1 MMPTQLKIA
10 VWNANGLVAHAQ
22 ELKAFITNQKLDI
35 VLISEAHMTDRSFI
49 KIPKY
54 TIYHT
59 QHPGGTARGGTAVIV
74 NNKIKHYET
83 AKYSQRNIQATT
95 VEIEDS
101 HGKLR
106 LAAVY
111 CPPNLS
117 IKKEQFESFFE
128 TLGHRFVAGGD
139 YNAKHHHW
147 GSRLVTPRGRHLYQA
162 MINNNLQQLSSGQ
175 PTYWPTDRNKTPDVI
190 DFCVIKNISRNYLD
204 IEHCLDL
211 SSDHTPLL
219 VTLQSQVKNKSPP
232 PTLTS
237 VRTNWNAFRDIV
249 ASRMKVSLPLKT
261 EGEVDEAV
269 EFLIRSIQQ
278 AAWSATPT
286 TTTFE
291 KPGYCPEHIQ
301 RKIEEKRRLRQRW
314 QTTHC
319 PQDKTNYNRA
329 TAQLKR
335 LLNDYK
341 NQGISRYLE
350 SLSPRAATN
359 HSLWKVTK
367 KIKHPQNI
375 QPPIRTQDGSWA
387 RTDEE
392 KSCTFAKHLSEVFKP
407 YPREIPPEEEE
418 FIHQA
423 LDVPFQMDPPI
434 RPVKISEIKSII
446 KGLKPKKAPGYD
458 LITGKILKEL
468 PQEGLKFITTIFN
481 AILRL
486 HYFPSQW
493 KVAQIILIHKAGKDP
508 TNVASYRPISL
519 LPVLSKV
526 FEKILLNRIQP
537 SLEEKKLIPNHQ
549 FGFRARHS
557 TIEQVHRVGNKIRE
571 ALEKKWYCS
580 AAFIDISQAF
590 DKVWHMGLLHKIKAK
605 LSHHYY
611 QLLKSYLTDRWF
623 LVRVG
628 EAYSSLLPIKSGV
641 PQGSVLGPLLYLL
654 YTADLPSNTT
664 NVEIATFADDTAIM
678 ASHQDPT
685 LASSHLQGHLSRVER
700 WLKVWRVKANST
712 KSTHVTFTLR
722 KQTCP
727 EVFLNNIK
735 IPQKEDVKY
744 LGLHLDRRLTWAK
757 HIWNKRLQLGH
768 TYRSMYWMMGANSH
782 LNMENKLLL
791 YKAILKPV
799 WLYGIELWGTASD
812 SNILRLQR
820 FQSKTLRAVCGAP
833 WYVPNHLIHRDLG
846 MTTVKEEISARSKK
860 YQDRLTIHPNP
871 LATDLLSI
879 PDVRRLKR
887 LNTLDLPDRT

>member
-1 MMPTQLKIA
+1 M
-10 VWNANGLVAHAQ
+10 
-22 ELKAFITNQKLDI
+22 
-35 VLISEAHMTDRSFI
+35 
-49 KIPKY
+49 
-54 TIYHT
+54 
-59 QHPGGTARGGTAVIV
+59 
-74 NNKIKHYET
+74 
-83 AKYSQRNIQATT
+83 
-95 VEIEDS
+95 
-101 HGKLR
+101 
-106 LAAVY
+106 
-111 CPPNLS
+111 
-117 IKKEQFESFFE
+117 
-128 TLGHRFVAGGD
+128 
-139 YNAKHHHW
+139 
-147 GSRLVTPRGRHLYQA
+147 
-162 MINNNLQQLSSGQ
+162 
-175 PTYWPTDRNKTPDVI
+175 
-190 DFCVIKNISRNYLD
+190 
-204 IEHCLDL
+204 
-211 SSDHTPLL
+211 
-219 VTLQSQVKNKSPP
+219 
-232 PTLTS
+232 
-237 VRTNWNAFRDIV
+237 
-249 ASRMKVSLPLKT
+249 
-261 EGEVDEAV
+261 
-269 EFLIRSIQQ
+269 
-278 AAWSATPT
+278 
-286 TTTFE
+286 
-291 KPGYCPEHIQ
+291 
-301 RKIEEKRRLRQRW
+301 
-314 QTTHC
+314 
-319 PQDKTNYNRA
+319 
-329 TAQLKR
+329 
-335 LLNDYK
+335 
-341 NQGISRYLE
+341 
-350 SLSPRAATN
+350 
-359 HSLWKVTK
+359 
-367 KIKHPQNI
+367 
-375 QPPIRTQDGSWA
+375 
-387 RTDEE
+387 
-392 KSCTFAKHLSEVFKP
+392 
-407 YPREIPPEEEE
+407 
-418 FIHQA
+418 
-423 LDVPFQMDPPI
+423 
-434 RPVKISEIKSII
+434 
-446 KGLKPKKAPGYD
+446 
-458 LITGKILKEL
+458 
-468 PQEGLKFITTIFN
+468 
-481 AILRL
+481 
-486 HYFPSQW
+486 
-493 KVAQIILIHKAGKDP
+493 
-508 TNVASYRPISL
+508 ASYRPISL